1 MKEKVWACMSGLIE
15 LVALKPRGSFSA
27 LPVEFTALAVKTT
40 GLRPGRVIELAAV
53 RFRSDGQV
61 VAEFSSV
68 INPGPGISPGWEWAH
83 GVARG
88 ELDRAPAFGSMLG
101 PVLDLCRGSV
111 IVAHELPSV
120 GEFLSAEL
128 ARAGVRLPTLPG
140 VSVKDSLKAAIRLPN
155 YRLGTVAHALGVEG
169 LVSQSALSSARV
181 TARVVSLLIG
191 VHGLAFVTPPRIPA
205 LPRYAAGGSP
215 LVRAMIPASG
225 GGWMAEAVER
235 VPTDPALA
243 GAVDQAYLDLLAAAV
258 GDQHISSD
266 ETWSLAAL
274 AAEAGLSDE
283 VVRSLHANFVSA
295 LRSVAESDGVVTDA
309 EMRELSQVAKA
320 LQAEDVL
327 VGLRPAKDGH
337 EVVRVLVLGASAQAD
352 EMRAR
357 VLDGNMR
364 LAKKL
369 TASVTHLVH
378 DATVPPD
385 EPRLKRAIELGADVL
400 DLETAA
406 VALGLVEARKTPA
419 PATAVLPPVVSQS
432 GPRRTNVMPSQPHAM
447 FPSHSGR
454 QTPLRT
460 QSTGVLVLGRLMM
473 ALGLL
478 VMFIVVVAM
487 FGGSPLGAGI
497 LGAAIGLAFLLCGWL
512 VAEEGQRSRGRK
524 PIATSS

>member
-1 MKEKVWACMSGLIE
+1 MSGLIE
-15 LVALKPRGSFSA
+15 LIQLHAQGRFPARLA
-27 LPVEFTALAVKTT
+27 EFTAVEVKTT

-61 VAEFSSV
+61 LAEFGTV
-68 INPGPGISPGWEWAH
+68 VNPGQGTSPGWEWAH
-83 GVARG
+83 GISRE
-88 ELDRAPAFGSMLG
+88 ELDKAPAFGAILG
-101 PVLDLCRGSV
+101 PALDLCRGSV
-111 IVAHELPSV
+111 LVAHDLSLV
-120 GEFLSAEL
+120 GEFFSAEL
-128 ARAGVRLPTLPG
+128 ARAGVQLPMLPG
-140 VSVKDSLKAAIRLPN
+140 VSTKDSVRAAIRLPN
-155 YRLGTVAHALGVEG
+155 YRLGTVAHAFGIDG
-169 LVSQSALSSARV
+169 LVSRSALSSARV
-181 TARVVSLLIG
+181 TARVAGLLIG
-191 VHGLAFVTPPRIPA
+191 AHGLAFVTPPRIPA

-215 LVRAMIPASG
+215 LARGLIPASS

-235 VPTDPALA
+235 VPIDPALA

-258 GDQHISSD
+258 GDRHISPD

-283 VVRSLHANFVSA
+283 AVRSIHTNFVSA
-295 LRSVAESDGVVTDA
+295 LRAVAESDGVVTDA

-320 LQAEDVL
+320 LQAEGIL
-327 VGLRPAKDGH
+327 VGMRPAKDGNDA
-337 EVVRVLVLGASAQAD
+337 VRVLVLGASVQAD

-378 DATVPPD
+378 DATIPPD
-385 EPRLKRAIELGADVL
+385 EPRLKRATELGAEVL
-400 DLETAA
+400 DLVAGSVVLGFAEAVETPPPAIAVMPSAA
-406 VALGLVEARKTPA
+406 SPSGKSRPA
-419 PATAVLPPVVSQS
+419 
-432 GPRRTNVMPSQPHAM
+432 VMPSQPGPM
-447 FPSHSGR
+447 LSPRSGR
-454 QTPLRT
+454 QAPLRG

-497 LGAAIGLAFLLCGWL
+497 LGASIGLAFLLGGWL
-512 VAEEGQRSRGRK
+512 VAEEGQDPRVRK
-524 PIATSS
+524 PVANSS

>member
-1 MKEKVWACMSGLIE
+1 MSGLIE
-15 LVALKPRGSFSA
+15 LVALHSRGRFPA
-27 LPVEFTALAVKTT
+27 LPVEFTALEVKTT

-53 RFRSDGQV
+53 RFRADGQV

-68 INPGPGISPGWEWAH
+68 INPGPGVSPGWEWAH
-83 GVARG
+83 GLTRG
-88 ELDRAPAFGSMLG
+88 ELDRAPAFGSILG

-111 IVAHELPSV
+111 VVAHELPSV
-120 GEFLSAEL
+120 GEFLSTEL
-128 ARAGVRLPTLPG
+128 ARAGVQLPTLPG
-140 VSVKDSLKAAIRLPN
+140 VSAKDSLKAAIRLPN
-155 YRLGTVAHALGVEG
+155 YRLDTVAHAFGVEG
-169 LVSQSALSSARV
+169 LVARSALSSARV
-181 TARVVSLLIG
+181 TARVVSLLVG
-191 VHGLAFVTPPRIPA
+191 VHGLAFVNPPRIPA

-215 LVRAMIPASG
+215 VVRAMLPASG

-235 VPTDPALA
+235 VPTDPALS
-243 GAVDQAYLDLLAAAV
+243 GAIDQAYLDLLAAAV
-258 GDQHISSD
+258 GDQHISPD

-274 AAEAGLSDE
+274 AMEAGLSDE
-283 VVRSLHANFVSA
+283 VVRSIHTNFVSA
-295 LRSVAESDGVVTDA
+295 LRAVAESDGVVTDA

-320 LQAEDVL
+320 LQAENVL

-337 EVVRVLVLGASAQAD
+337 ETVRVLVLGTSAQAD

-385 EPRLKRAIELGADVL
+385 EPRLKRATELGADVL
-400 DLETAA
+400 DLKAAA
-406 VALGLVEARKTPA
+406 VALGLAEAVKTPA
-419 PATAVLPPVVSQS
+419 PATVVVPPVVSQS
-432 GPRRTNVMPSQPHAM
+432 GQRRSNVMPSQPNPT
-447 FPSHSGR
+447 FPPHSGQ
-454 QTPLRT
+454 QTPLRA

-487 FGGSPLGAGI
+487 FGGTPLGAGI
-497 LGAAIGLAFLLCGWL
+497 FGAVIGLAFLLGGWL
-512 VAEEGQRSRGRK
+512 VAEEGQGSRGRK
-524 PIATSS
+524 PIANGS